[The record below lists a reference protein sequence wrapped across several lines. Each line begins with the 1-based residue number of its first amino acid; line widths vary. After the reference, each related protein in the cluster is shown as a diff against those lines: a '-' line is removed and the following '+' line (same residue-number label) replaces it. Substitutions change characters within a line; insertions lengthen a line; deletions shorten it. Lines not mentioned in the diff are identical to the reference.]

1 MINLIY
7 NIITTM
13 DVLNSRR
20 YVGPGSIAN
29 LEITIDLNN
38 IVLKDEIIEVVYTGW
53 DIIVD
58 DQEYTGGGNGN
69 GSGEVIIP
77 DVFIENV
84 VNVEQPVNNV
94 NVNPTPIINNVEV
107 IVKPEIIDNTVH
119 LNISNDVPYVVHF
132 NHKNSHKVLF
142 KARSRHY
149 FDPNKSFKYDFLPRP
164 FILPEVEAINIQALF
179 EAEKEGFHVIPNAD
193 AVNKTMNRKN
203 IREFAAV
210 ELNLPTSKFEFVTT
224 FEALQSAASKI
235 GFPCVIKP
243 VMSSS
248 GHGQSVARSADDLEK
263 SWELAK
269 EARGDASELIVEE
282 FITFDYEITLLTV
295 RNETETTF
303 CEPIGHIQKDG
314 DYIFSWQPM
323 NMSEVAIGKS
333 QEIAKKITDGLGGR
347 GIFGVELF
355 VKGDDVYF
363 SEVSPRPHDTGM
375 VTMITQSAS
384 EFALHVR
391 AVLGLPIEY
400 VTYGAGASAAFKA
413 KGDTF
418 NPQIDLYDSSIT
430 KDSIIR
436 VFGKPQS
443 HVGRRMAVA
452 LTFDKNSSDI
462 ALQKAKE
469 IIGNFKD

>member
-1 MINLIY
+1 MKFTAPLKS
-7 NIITTM
+7 
-13 DVLNSRR
+13 D
-20 YVGPGSIAN
+20 SIKIM
-29 LEITIDLNN
+29 LL
-38 IVLKDEIIEVVYTGW
+38 
-53 DIIVD
+53 
-58 DQEYTGGGNGN
+58 
-69 GSGEVIIP
+69 GSGELGKEVIIEAQRLGIETIAVDSYNNAP
-77 DVFIENV
+77 AHLVANRSYTINMKNENEILDVIRREK
-84 VNVEQPVNNV
+84 
-94 NVNPTPIINNVEV
+94 PT
-107 IVKPEIIDNTVH
+107 
-119 LNISNDVPYVVHF
+119 Y
-132 NHKNSHKVLF
+132 
-142 KARSRHY
+142 
-149 FDPNKSFKYDFLPRP
+149 
-164 FILPEVEAINIQALF
+164 ILPEVEAINIKALF
-179 EAEKEGFHVIPNAD
+179 TAEKEGYHVIPNAD

-210 ELNLPTSKFEFVTT
+210 ELGLKTSKYEFVTT
-224 FEALQSAASKI
+224 FEALEKAALNI

-248 GHGQSVARSADDLEK
+248 GHGQSIAKSASDLPK

-282 FITFDYEITLLTV
+282 FVHFDYEITMLTA
-295 RNETETTF
+295 RNGKDTVF
-303 CEPIGHIQKDG
+303 CEPIGHIQQDG

-323 NMSEVAIGKS
+323 NMSEIAKQKS
-333 QEIAKKITDGLGGR
+333 QELAKKITDGLGGR

-355 VKGDDVYF
+355 VKGDEVYF

-375 VTMITQSAS
+375 VTMITQSQS

-391 AVLGLPIEY
+391 AVLGLPLEY
-400 VTYGAGASAAFKA
+400 IDYGCGASAAFKA
-413 KGDTF
+413 KGDSF
-418 NPQIDLYDSSIT
+418 NPVIDIFDSSFT

-452 LTFDKNSSDI
+452 LTFDKNSSDR